1 MIPYTMSEVLKL
13 NSIDFKPNQTSIR
26 VLCPFCSKKKI
37 NKDLGISLDS
47 EKFNCFCCGISGRG
61 ATEFHAYLHNI
72 TTKEAY
78 AEIMQQL
85 GYSTDKANNMP
96 KRERTVTH
104 IEPPLPQSEEADDIT
119 KNQTYSMLLS
129 CLKLSDRHTQDLLER
144 GFLNHEIAT
153 LGYVTYPKSKS
164 DGYTEEYFSI
174 PKRLIG
180 QNCTLKGIPG
190 FHKTKNKNVW
200 TLCRRKGGIL
210 VPYRNFYNQIT
221 GIQLRKNNEDLL
233 INDETGEAESKYTW
247 LSSNNLKEGC
257 KTSSKIHFAT
267 DFEWSKEK
275 QEFHPVLKKGIIVL
289 TEGAMKAD
297 LTHMISGLPF
307 MAVPGV
313 SCASEALKVNIPLLK
328 EIGLEKVIIAYDM
341 DKVMNIN
348 VSEALVKMKK
358 LIEEFGIIVEE
369 LYWSTDMVLTDG
381 THEKMDVSDTF
392 VFTTSSLADTLEA
405 DKLDKMLSKIKG
417 IDKKQIIFALA
428 NSKELTEENK
438 CNYSVLKKACEKED
452 LICRPAFW
460 SLKLKGIDDYY
471 ACKQR
476 NVNYQF
482 AK

>member
-13 NSIDFKPNQTSIR
+13 NSIDFKPNQTSLR

-37 NKDLGISLDS
+37 NKDLGINLES

-72 TTKEAY
+72 STKEAY
-78 AEIMQQL
+78 ADIMQQL
-85 GYSTDKANNMP
+85 GYNVDSDNIP
-96 KRERTVTH
+96 KRERTVTQT
-104 IEPPLPQSEEADDIT
+104 EPPLPQSEEADDVI

-144 GFLNHEIAT
+144 GFSSHEIAT
-153 LGYVTYPKSKS
+153 LGYVTYPKSKE
-164 DGYTEEYFSI
+164 DGYTEEYFTI
-174 PKRLIG
+174 PKKLIG
-180 QNCTLKGIPG
+180 QNCTLKGVPG
-190 FHKTKNKNVW
+190 FYKTRNKNVW

-233 INDETGEAESKYTW
+233 INDETGESESKYTW

-267 DFEWSKEK
+267 DFEWNKEK
-275 QEFHPVLKKGIIVL
+275 QAFQPVLKKGIIVL

-297 LTHMISGLPF
+297 LTHMISGLPL

-313 SCASEALKVNIPLLK
+313 SSAAEALKTNIPLLK
-328 EIGLEKVIIAYDM
+328 EIGLEKIIIAYDM

-348 VSEALVKMKK
+348 VSKALVKMKK
-358 LIEEFGIIVEE
+358 IIEEFGIIVEE

-392 VFTTSSLADTLEA
+392 VFTASSLADTLEA
-405 DKLDKMLSKIKG
+405 DELDKMLSKIK
-417 IDKKQIIFALA
+417 DLEKKQIIYALV
-428 NSKELTEENK
+428 NSKEITEENK
-438 CNYSVLKKACEKED
+438 CNYNVLKEACEKEGFT
-452 LICRPAFW
+452 CRPAFW